1 MNVRLDDFFF
11 FFCDR
16 VLKKELTTI
25 ILLSSYNKVNH
36 NNNYKIRYEE
46 TDMTLCNHIKSKP
59 LFSKKA
65 VSLGVAMALSQAVLP
80 NTVFAEETAEESG
93 IEVIVVTSQKRVQN
107 LQEVP
112 ISVTALGED
121 ELKAMGADDFG
132 SYANNI
138 PGVNFQNRGPGRNKI
153 VVRGI
158 SPSVGTSA
166 ATVGVY
172 IDDMPIADQTSNPD
186 LKMFDID
193 RVEVLRGPQGT
204 LYGEGSMGGTI
215 RIITNQP
222 DVSDFSTRLEATYGD
237 ISDGG
242 NEVSLN
248 GMVNIPLIEDTLGL
262 RVVAYGRDNDGW
274 INNIHPTN
282 SAENINNEET
292 DGYRAS
298 LKLVASDN
306 LSMTLMAMHQ
316 NTDVG
321 GQTADGGFENSVDF
335 FSATGVSSQPSSVS
349 NNEISQAFAE
359 TINDEFD
366 RYNLAIDYELSFA
379 TLTSVSSYFDRTR
392 AQTTNN
398 PPIAAGRGL
407 LEGHFDIEAGTKTFT
422 QEIRLVS
429 NSNDALQWTV
439 GAFYKDSE
447 RTETQFDLSSSMI
460 DVETYIGSLLMT
472 GVGVITPGAD
482 SSMVIDT
489 KIDVKQMAV
498 FADFTYQFDDKWSAS
513 IGGRYFE
520 EEQKSVASLGGS
532 VGFSAN
538 AVFGFP
544 PLNAYGIPFD
554 PALLGQG
561 IAIPVDGAVP
571 DGMYEL
577 EDDAFNPRF
586 NVSYTPD
593 EDTLIYVTASQGFRS
608 GGVNVFAHAQQL
620 APALGLAPPITI
632 KPSYESDSLWNYEI
646 GYKGMS
652 DDATVRLNAA
662 AYYQDWSDVQVAEMA
677 NGAFVIVNGGSAHS
691 MGIEAELTILLT
703 DDLLVSLGVSYVEAE
718 FDEDLQTGAFAKG
731 DSLPDVPSYNFSL
744 AATYNFYLTDDL
756 PGYFRADISAV
767 DGSSLITPA
776 LDGSTEVDGY
786 QTANLRLGID
796 SDTWY
801 ASIYINNLTDEV
813 ADLGAEFSRGG
824 YYHNKPRT
832 IGLTVGYSFY

>member
-1 MNVRLDDFFF
+1 MNVRFDDFFF

-16 VLKKELTTI
+16 VLKEGLTTI
-25 ILLSSYNKVNH
+25 ILLSSYNNFNH

-46 TDMTLCNHIKSKP
+46 TDMSLSKKMKSKP

-65 VSLGVAMALSQAVLP
+65 VSLGVAMALSQSLAP
-80 NTVFAEETAEESG
+80 NVAFAEESADESG
-93 IEVIVVTSQKRVQN
+93 IEVMVVTSQKRVQN

-132 SYANNI
+132 GYANNI

-158 SPSVGTSA
+158 SPSVATSA

-222 DVSDFSTRLEATYGD
+222 DVSDFSTRLEATYGN
-237 ISDGG
+237 ISNGG

-248 GMVNIPLIEDTLGL
+248 GMVNIPLIEDTLAL

-274 INNIHPTN
+274 IDNINPTN
-282 SAENINNEET
+282 TSTDINDEQT
-292 DGYRAS
+292 GGYRAA
-298 LKLVASDN
+298 LKYVASDN
-306 LSMTLMAMHQ
+306 LSMTFMAMHQ

-321 GQTADGGFENSVDF
+321 GQSADGGFENAVDF
-335 FSATGVSSQPSSVS
+335 FSPTGVSSQPSSVS
-349 NNEISQAFAE
+349 DNEISQPFAE

-398 PPIAAGRGL
+398 PPIAAERGL
-407 LEGHFDIEAGTKTFT
+407 LEGHFDVEAGTKTFT

-429 NSNDALQWTV
+429 NGNDELQWTV
-439 GAFYKDSE
+439 GTFYKDSK
-447 RTETQFDLSSSMI
+447 RTETQFDVSNSMI
-460 DVETYIGSLLMT
+460 DVETYIGSLLTT
-472 GVGVITPGAD
+472 GVGVIVPGAN
-482 SSMVIDT
+482 SSMVVDT
-489 KIDVKQMAV
+489 KIDVEQIAV

-520 EEQKSVASLGGS
+520 EEQKSVASLGGNI
-532 VGFSAN
+532 GFSAN

-561 IAIPVDGAVP
+561 ISIPVDGAVA
-571 DGMYEL
+571 DGIYEL
-577 EDDAFNPRF
+577 EDSAFNPRF
-586 NVSYTPD
+586 NVSYKPD
-593 EDTLIYVTASQGFRS
+593 QDTLVYVTASQGFRS

-620 APALGLAPPITI
+620 SPALGLAPPITI
-632 KPSYESDSLWNYEI
+632 KPSYDSDSLWNYEV

-652 DDATVRLNAA
+652 DDANIRLNAA
-662 AYYQDWSDVQVAEMA
+662 AYYQDWSDVQVAKMA

-691 MGIEAELTILLT
+691 MGVEAELTVLLT
-703 DDLLVSLGVSYVEAE
+703 DDLLVSLGGSYVEAE
-718 FDEDLQTGAFAKG
+718 FDEDLQTGAFSKG

-744 AATYNFYLTDDL
+744 AATYNFEINDDL
-756 PGYFRADISAV
+756 MGDIRVDISAV

-776 LDGSTEVDGY
+776 PDGSIEVDGY
-786 QTANLRLGID
+786 QTANLRLGVEGEN
-796 SDTWY
+796 WY
-801 ASIYINNLTDEV
+801 ASFFINNLTDEV